1 MAKPEPSKSEAAGRQ
16 AVVSLTYDGG
26 DLSHIETVAPC
37 LQASLLRGT
46 FYVPPERFLLA
57 PDSWR
62 KIYRQG
68 NEIGNY
74 SLAEGA
80 SPEGY
85 LLDWTPQMIAN
96 DLELS
101 EGFYAEVLPS
111 QIGHSF
117 AYPCKTSPHTRVG
130 SMSIQDMQH
139 YAMIR
144 PVVRSFFRVARTSVE
159 GMNSLERLDLTALK
173 CYHAEDQTHED
184 WIALVESAQASGS
197 WLILAFHGVGSGNH
211 AVDALEHARFCLW
224 LANHRDQVRVET
236 VWNVGKEL
244 MSSAHAAVESPTPSE
259 KEASKK

>member
-1 MAKPEPSKSEAAGRQ
+1 MVKPAPSGSKAAEKR
-16 AVVSLTYDGG
+16 AVLSLSYDGG

-37 LQASLLRGT
+37 LHASLLPGT
-46 FYVPPERFLLA
+46 FYVPPEKFLTN
-57 PDSWR
+57 PDCWR
-62 KIYRQG
+62 KIYKLG

-80 SPEGY
+80 NSDGY

-101 EGFYAEVLPS
+101 EGFYAEVLPA

-117 AYPCKTSPHTRVG
+117 AYPCKTREG
-130 SMSIQDMQH
+130 SRAGNMSIQDMQH

-144 PVVRSFFRVARTSVE
+144 PVVRSFFRIARTSVE
-159 GMNSLERLDLTALK
+159 GMNNMECLDLTALK

-184 WIALVESAQASGS
+184 WIDLTMSALENGS

-211 AVDALEHARFCLW
+211 SVDAVEHARFCLW
-224 LANHRDQVRVET
+224 LANNREKVQVDT
-236 VWNVGKEL
+236 VWNIGKKLLSQSYASVEDA
-244 MSSAHAAVESPTPSE
+244 SAK
-259 KEASKK
+259 KETSKK

>member
-1 MAKPEPSKSEAAGRQ
+1 LS
-16 AVVSLTYDGG
+16 YDGG
-26 DLSHIETVAPC
+26 DPSHIETVVPC
-37 LQASLLRGT
+37 LQTSLLRGT
-46 FYVPPERFLLA
+46 FYVPPEKFLLD
-57 PDSWR
+57 PDRWR
-62 KIYRQG
+62 QIQKLG

-74 SLAEGA
+74 TLAEGA
-80 SPEGY
+80 NSEGY

-117 AYPCKTSPHTRVG
+117 AYPCKTGEHSRLGNMT
-130 SMSIQDMQH
+130 IQDMQH

-159 GMNSLERLDLTALK
+159 GMNNLQCLDTTALK

-184 WIALVESAQASGS
+184 WIDLALAAKDTGS

-211 AVDALEHARFCLW
+211 AVDALEHAKFCLW
-224 LANHRDQVRVET
+224 LANNQDKVTVDT
-236 VWNVGKEL
+236 VWNIGKRL
-244 MSSAHAAVESPTPSE
+244 LSTAYASVEESLKQ
-259 KEASKK
+259 KEAFKK